1 MQFRK
6 RLLSSR
12 IALLLSVSGLVIV
25 FAPVPAAHSQTP
37 TQIPASAGQRWSCRA
52 GADGLWQC
60 DATGSSN
67 SPASVSTSTSRRTP
81 TGRTSQSPAAITTA
95 STRDPALL
103 DWVPRD
109 QLSEEQLQTLQ
120 RSCCGMHVEPERTG
134 AYTDLDPT
142 EAPTEIETQQ
152 DVSQQPGRSEITGE
166 VSIRQGYRTLQANE
180 NTVIDQNED
189 TVQLS
194 GDVLFREP
202 GILLRGSS
210 AFLDLTEETN
220 VIENASYVLH
230 DTGVHGNAA
239 RIIYRSA
246 DGSITIDNGEFSRC
260 EPGDEFWLLRARSI
274 QLDPEAGVGRA
285 TAVSLRIKDIPVF
298 YYPFTVPFPIGDER
312 VSGFL
317 PPSVSNSSDV
327 GLDLSIPYY
336 ANLAPHYDATI
347 TPRLIEDRGLM
358 ASAELRYLA
367 SWSMNTV
374 NLAMLPEDRLF
385 DPGTADIAGD
395 NSPPTDKRWFLGY
408 EHQGMLGANWSTRV
422 DYGAVSDEDYF
433 RDLGSR
439 GLNVESRT
447 HLNKQGQLN
456 FSSANWR
463 AGTNVQRIELIDP
476 LAASIDINK
485 PYDRLPELTL
495 ANSFQLDTGLEYGF
509 QAAHVSFDRQLD
521 EGLLQ
526 LAQINNGALVT
537 GQRLNF
543 EPTISW
549 PLRTPGAFI
558 IPTAKYRF
566 ASWQLDDQALGT
578 DDNPTIGNGV
588 FSLDSGLIF
597 ERPLTFFGGRFT
609 QTLEPRLFYLYSDF
623 EEQGQLPNFDT
634 AQLSFGF
641 NQLFRDNRFIGGDRF
656 GDADQVTVALTN
668 RLLDER
674 GREKARFSLGQIF
687 HFEDRR
693 VSLDSPLQSWQA
705 IQPLDTER
713 SALVAELDY
722 GLSEDWRVAADLQW
736 NEDQRKVDEGSFV
749 VHYQSDA
756 NHILNLAWR
765 YRENVDIFLSS
776 PPEIDP
782 RIKQTDVSGVWPV
795 NDNWRLLGRWNYDH
809 SNGRNLESF
818 FGVEYSNC
826 CATIRLV
833 GREWIDQYEFLLLQ
847 NDPNRGVFFQ
857 FSLNGLGNLAGGGL
871 GRLFSDGIPGFQEYE
886 TNE

>member
-6 RLLSSR
+6 HLLSSR
-12 IALLLSVSGLVIV
+12 IALLLSVPGLLIL
-25 FAPVPAAHSQTP
+25 FAPASVHAQTP
-37 TQIPASAGQRWSCRA
+37 SRQTTERWSCQA
-52 GADGLWQC
+52 GVDGQWQC
-60 DATGSSN
+60 EAIGSSN
-67 SPASVSTSTSRRTP
+67 ASSSVSTSTSRRTT
-81 TGRTSQSPAAITTA
+81 TGQVARSSEASVTDTS
-95 STRDPALL
+95 RDAALL

-109 QLSEEQLQTLQ
+109 QLTAEQLQTLQ
-120 RSCCGMHVEPERTG
+120 RSCCGMHAEPERAG
-134 AYTDLDPT
+134 AYVDQDPT
-142 EAPTEIETQQ
+142 VAPTEIETQQ
-152 DVSQQPGRSEITGE
+152 DISQQPRRTEVSGE

-180 NTVIDQNED
+180 HTVIDQNED
-189 TVQLS
+189 TVRLS

-202 GILLRGSS
+202 GILLRGTS
-210 AFLDLTEETN
+210 ALLDLSNETN
-220 VIENASYVLH
+220 MIENASYVLH
-230 DTGVHGNAA
+230 DINVHGNAE
-239 RIIYRSA
+239 RIIYSSA

-274 QLDPEAGVGRA
+274 ALDPVAGVGRA

-317 PPSVSNSSDV
+317 PPSISNSSDV

-347 TPRLIEDRGLM
+347 MPRLIEDRGLM

-367 SWSMNTV
+367 NWSMNTM
-374 NLAMLPEDRLF
+374 NLSLLPEERLF
-385 DPGTADIAGD
+385 DPGTADIPGD
-395 NSPPTDKRWFLGY
+395 SSPPTDKRWFVGL
-408 EHQGMLGANWSTRV
+408 EHQGALGANWSTRI

-456 FSSANWR
+456 FNSANWR
-463 AGTNVQRIELIDP
+463 VGTNVQRIELIDP

-495 ANSFQLDTGLEYGF
+495 ANSYQFASGFEYSF
-509 QAAHVSFDRQLD
+509 QAAHVSFDRQLT
-521 EGLLQ
+521 ESLLDVS
-526 LAQINNGALVT
+526 QINNGALVT
-537 GQRLNF
+537 GQRLSL

-566 ASWQLDDQALGT
+566 ASWQLDSQAVGT
-578 DDNPTIGNGV
+578 DENPSIGNGV

-623 EEQGQLPNFDT
+623 KEQDQLPNFDT

-656 GDADQVTVALTN
+656 GDANQVTVAFTN

-674 GREKARFSLGQIF
+674 GRQRASFSLGQIL
-687 HFEDRR
+687 HFEDRL

-705 IQPLDTER
+705 IQPPDTSR
-713 SALVAELDY
+713 SALVAELEY
-722 GLSEDWRVAADLQW
+722 GLNDKWRVNAGIQW
-736 NEDQRKVDEGSFV
+736 NEEQRKVDEGSFV
-749 VHYQSDA
+749 ANYQSDA

-782 RIKQTDVSGVWPV
+782 RIKQTDISGVWPV

-847 NDPNRGVFFQ
+847 NKPDRGVFFQ
-857 FSLNGLGNLAGGGL
+857 FSLNGLGNLTGGGL
-871 GRLFSDGIPGFQEYE
+871 GRLFSEGIPGFQEYE
-886 TNE
+886 SNE

>member
-12 IALLLSVSGLVIV
+12 IALLLSVPGLLIM
-25 FAPVPAAHSQTP
+25 FAPVPVAYAQTP
-37 TQIPASAGQRWSCRA
+37 SGQTGQRWSCHA
-52 GADGLWQC
+52 GADGQWQC
-60 DATGSSN
+60 ETTGATDST
-67 SPASVSTSTSRRTP
+67 AAVSTSTTRR
-81 TGRTSQSPAAITTA
+81 ITTDPSNQSSGTTA
-95 STRDPALL
+95 TNVARDPALM

-120 RSCCGMHVEPERTG
+120 RSCCGMHVEPEQSG
-134 AYTDLDPT
+134 PYADQDPT
-142 EAPTEIETQQ
+142 VAPTEIETQQ
-152 DVSQQPGRSEITGE
+152 DISQQPGRTEISGE

-189 TVQLS
+189 TVRLS
-194 GDVLFREP
+194 GNVLFREP

-210 AFLDLTEETN
+210 AFLDLSNETN

-230 DTGVHGNAA
+230 DTAVHGNAA
-239 RIIYRSA
+239 RIIYSSA
-246 DGSITIDNGEFSRC
+246 DGSITIDNGELSRC

-274 QLDPEAGVGRA
+274 QLDPVTGVGRA
-285 TAVSLRIKDIPVF
+285 TAVSLRIKDVPVF

-317 PPSVSNSSDV
+317 PPSISNSSDV

-367 SWSMNTV
+367 SWSMNTL
-374 NLAMLPEDRLF
+374 NLSLLPDDRLY
-385 DPGTADIAGD
+385 DATLDIPGDD
-395 NSPPTDKRWFLGY
+395 SPPTDKRWFLGY
-408 EHQGMLGANWSTRV
+408 EHRGSLGSNWSTQI

-456 FSSANWR
+456 FNSANWR
-463 AGTNVQRIELIDP
+463 AGTNIQRIELIDP

-495 ANSFQLDTGLEYGF
+495 ANSFQLDSGLEYGV
-509 QAAHVSFDRQLD
+509 QGAHVSFDRQLD
-521 EGLLQ
+521 QDLLDQ
-526 LAQINNGALVT
+526 AQINNGALVT
-537 GQRLNF
+537 GQRLNV
-543 EPTISW
+543 EPRISW

-566 ASWQLDDQALGT
+566 ASWQLDNQALGT
-578 DDNPTIGNGV
+578 DDNPAVANGV

-656 GDADQVTVALTN
+656 GDANQVTVAFTN
-668 RLLDER
+668 RLLDQR
-674 GREKARFSLGQIF
+674 GREKARFSVGQIF
-687 HFEDRR
+687 HFEDRQ

-705 IQPLDTER
+705 IQPLGTAR
-713 SALVAELDY
+713 SSLVAELEY
-722 GLSEDWRVAADLQW
+722 GLSDSWRISSDLQW
-736 NEDQRKVDEGSFV
+736 NEQGRKVDEGSFIFQ
-749 VHYQSDA
+749 YKSDA

-847 NDPNRGVFFQ
+847 NKPNRGVFFQ
-857 FSLNGLGNLAGGGL
+857 FSLSGLGNVTGGGL

-886 TNE
+886 INE